1 MQDAL
6 DHLRHNGLPLLDDDT
21 AKLSPLR
28 NEHMNVHGHYSFTL
42 ADTVLAGKH
51 RPLNQ
56 LTTEFGEDLESL
68 LATLD
73 SNNDA

>member
-1 MQDAL
+1 MDCRFWTT
-6 DHLRHNGLPLLDDDT
+6 DV

-28 NEHMNVHGHYSFTL
+28 DEHMNVHGHYSFTL

-56 LTTEFGEDLESL
+56 LAIEFGDDLESL

-73 SNNDA
+73 TNSDV